1 MKVLFLCAGNSCLS
15 QMAEGWARALRG
27 VVTEPY
33 SAGIED
39 PPRLQQDLPE
49 GESKLGVYRRVR
61 MRFVIS

>member
-1 MKVLFLCAGNSCLS
+1 
-15 QMAEGWARALRG
+15 
-27 VVTEPY
+27 VTEPY